1 MNKRTSLILIGVC
14 LGLILGFVLSQT
26 HLTINHSPSLGYKAF
41 LCFKG
46 LTPKRGDFVSIEGH
60 PTAYFEG
67 LHYTKRL
74 SGLPGERIQIHDDH
88 EHDNHGQVN
97 RVHDNRV
104 HDNRIHESQMF
115 VGDYFVGALRTTT
128 RDGKPL
134 HPLKSMTIPQGYVFV
149 SADNFQSFDSRY
161 EEFGLV
167 KKTCITGICIGLL
180 KTEDVKSEEVS

>member
-26 HLTINHSPSLGYKAF
+26 HLTINHSPSLGYKVF

-46 LTPKRGDFVSIEGH
+46 LTPKRGDFVSIEEH

-74 SGLPGERIQIHDDH
+74 VGLQGENIRIDETHGH
-88 EHDNHGQVN
+88 ENQV
-97 RVHDNRV
+97 
-104 HDNRIHESQMF
+104 F
-115 VGDYFVGALRTTT
+115 VGGCFVGALRTIT
-128 RDGKPL
+128 RDEKPL
-134 HPLKSMTIPQGYVFV
+134 HPLKATTIPEGYVFV
-149 SADNFQSFDSRY
+149 SADNPQSFDSRY

-167 KKTCITGICIGLL
+167 KEACITGICLGLF
-180 KTEDVKSEEVS
+180 KTEDAKSEEASG

>member
-1 MNKRTSLILIGVC
+1 MNKRTSILILGAC

-74 SGLPGERIQIHDDH
+74 VALPGERIQIHDNQGH
-88 EHDNHGQVN
+88 KT

-104 HDNRIHESQMF
+104 HDNRVHESQMF
-115 VGDYFVGALRTTT
+115 VGDHFVGTLRTTT
-128 RDGKPL
+128 RDGKAL
-134 HPLKSMTIPQGYVFV
+134 HPLKTTAIPEGQVFV
-149 SADNFQSFDSRY
+149 SAYNPQSFDSRY

-167 KKTCITGICIGLL
+167 KETCITGICMGLL
-180 KTEDVKSEEVS
+180 KTDDAKSEEAS

>member
-1 MNKRTSLILIGVC
+1 VNKRTSLILIGTC

-74 SGLPGERIQIHDDH
+74 VGLPGERIQTHDNH
-88 EHDNHGQVN
+88 EHDNHGHVN
-97 RVHDNRV
+97 
-104 HDNRIHESQMF
+104 QMF
-115 VGDYFVGALRTTT
+115 VGDHFVGTLRTVT

-134 HPLKSMTIPQGYVFV
+134 HPLKATTIPEGYVFV
-149 SADNFQSFDSRY
+149 SADNPQSFDSRY

-167 KKTCITGICIGLL
+167 KKTCIRGICRGFF
-180 KTEDVKSEEVS
+180 KSEEGVL

>member
-1 MNKRTSLILIGVC
+1 MNKRTSILVLGAC

-26 HLTINHSPSLGYKAF
+26 HLTINHSPSLGYKFF

-60 PTAYFEG
+60 PTAYFEE

-74 SGLPGERIQIHDDH
+74 SGLPGEVIQIHN
-88 EHDNHGQVN
+88 NH
-97 RVHDNRV
+97 VHDNRV
-104 HDNRIHESQMF
+104 CENTLRVGDHF
-115 VGDYFVGALRTTT
+115 VGTLRTTT

-134 HPLKSMTIPQGYVFV
+134 HSLKTTRIPEGYVLV
-149 SADNFQSFDSRY
+149 SADNPKSFDSRY

-167 KKTCITGICIGLL
+167 KETCITGICMGLL
-180 KTEDVKSEEVS
+180 KTDDTKSEEAS

>member
-67 LHYTKRL
+67 LHYTKHL
-74 SGLPGERIQIHDDH
+74 EGLPGENIRIGETHDH
-88 EHDNHGQVN
+88 E
-97 RVHDNRV
+97 
-104 HDNRIHESQMF
+104 SLMF
-115 VGDYFVGALRTTT
+115 VGDHFTGALRTTT

-134 HPLKSMTIPQGYVFV
+134 HPLKATTIPEGYVFV
-149 SADNFQSFDSRY
+149 SADNPKSFDSRY

-167 KKTCITGICIGLL
+167 KETCITGICMGLF
-180 KTEDVKSEEVS
+180 KTDDVRSEEES